1 MEMQD
6 SLLDLLQTKK
16 DTNATRSLMTTIV
29 GVHLSM
35 ETLTI

>member
-16 DTNATRSLMTTIV
+16 DTNATRSLTTTIV
-29 GVHLSM
+29 GVHLSTG
-35 ETLTI
+35 TLII